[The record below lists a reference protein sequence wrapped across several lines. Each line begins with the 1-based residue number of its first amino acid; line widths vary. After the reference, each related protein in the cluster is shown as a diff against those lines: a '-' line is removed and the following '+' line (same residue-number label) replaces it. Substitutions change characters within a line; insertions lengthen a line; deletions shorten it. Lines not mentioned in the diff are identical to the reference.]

1 MADET
6 NGTDFPEA
14 GKENI
19 QILKGRATMAWTVR
33 RAEPSDAA
41 TIIEFN
47 SRLAHETENKKLD
60 PARITPGVHAVLAD
74 PNKGVYF
81 VATSPDQQIAGQIM
95 VTCEWSDWRNG
106 WIWWIQSVYVHAS
119 ARKQGVFRAL
129 FEHVAQAAQQA
140 PDVIGLRLYVD
151 HDNVAAQQTYLQ
163 LGMSRSNY
171 FVLEK
176 MLA

>member
-1 MADET
+1 MADKT
-6 NGTDFPEA
+6 SDKDFPEA

-19 QILKGRATMAWTVR
+19 QILKGRATMAWNIR
-33 RAEPSDAA
+33 RAELSDAA

-47 SRLAHETENKKLD
+47 CRLAQESENKKLD
-60 PARITPGVHAVLAD
+60 PARITPGVRAVLTD
-74 PNKGVYF
+74 PGKGVYF
-81 VATSPDQQIAGQIM
+81 VATGPDQQMAGQMM

-106 WIWWIQSVYVHAS
+106 WIWWIQSVYVHAG
-119 ARKQGVFRAL
+119 ARRQGVFRSL

-151 HDNVAAQQTYLQ
+151 HDNIAAQQTYVQ

-171 FVLEK
+171 LVLEK
-176 MLA
+176 MLV